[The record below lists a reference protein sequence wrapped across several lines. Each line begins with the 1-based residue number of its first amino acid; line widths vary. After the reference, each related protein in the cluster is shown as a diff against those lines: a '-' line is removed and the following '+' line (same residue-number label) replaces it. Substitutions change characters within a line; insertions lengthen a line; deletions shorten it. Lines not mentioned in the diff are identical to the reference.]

1 MNAKTRQI
9 GRKFHRRWLVGLAP
23 ALALALTLTLGSS
36 FGAQAAERV
45 YKWTDE
51 NGTVH
56 FTSTP
61 PPGSQAERVKLR
73 KAPPAPP
80 SNDSTS
86 ASASQGE
93 LYAESDQPDNSAIE
107 EENRRIQCQKGR
119 NMIAQIEPRPRVF
132 RVEEDGSRTYL
143 LDEEREEL
151 LTEARDLVAEHC
163 DS

>member
-1 MNAKTRQI
+1 MNAKKRQI
-9 GRKFHRRWLVGLAP
+9 GRKSHRGWLVSLAP
-23 ALALALTLTLGSS
+23 ALALTLTLGSS
-36 FGAQAAERV
+36 LETRAAERV

-80 SNDSTS
+80 TETTSTS
-86 ASASQGE
+86 APQGE
-93 LYAESDQPDNSAIE
+93 LYAESEEPDNSEIE

-132 RVEEDGSRTYL
+132 RVEDDGSRTYL
-143 LDEEREEL
+143 LDEEREDL

-163 DS
+163 DP